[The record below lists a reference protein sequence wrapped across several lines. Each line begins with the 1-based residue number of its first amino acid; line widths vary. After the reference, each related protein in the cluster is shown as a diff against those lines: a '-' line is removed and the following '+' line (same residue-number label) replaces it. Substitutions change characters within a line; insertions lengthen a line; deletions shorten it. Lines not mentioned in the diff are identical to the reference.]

1 MSKKAHVAHHIPGR
15 MRIIIQAG
23 RGNPALLD
31 QTRSLLAEIP
41 GIEKVVVKPDS
52 GSILLHYEYEQAE
65 AFEATLRR
73 IIPAPTPP
81 EAKTPLENRE
91 LPGNEF
97 DVMTRELEAEAE
109 LIAARSHTAQ
119 VIVDFFKDFDH
130 QVKRATNNAID
141 LKIVLAL
148 GLAIVTFLEIGA
160 EAATPMWITL
170 VLFALNHFLET
181 HPPHPASDAAQRPT
195 GLGGALA
202 AA

>member
-52 GSILLHYEYEQAE
+52 GSILLHYDYEQAE

-130 QVKRATNNAID
+130 QVKRATNNAIRCGSR
-141 LKIVLAL
+141 LSYSRSI
-148 GLAIVTFLEIGA
+148 TFSRPIRRI
-160 EAATPMWITL
+160 P
-170 VLFALNHFLET
+170 
-181 HPPHPASDAAQRPT
+181 RPT
-195 GLGGALA
+195 RRRGRRAWEAPWRRPNGHAL
-202 AA
+202 